1 MAQQV
6 ERFTRNEQVGGSN
19 PPTSSKRPKRD
30 KRLGLFRFLFFS
42 PALPF
47 FLFFPPQSL
56 FYKKVYKIVYKIMYK
71 IMYKTLTEKPLF
83 GIIIL

>member
-30 KRLGLFRFLFFS
+30 KRLGLFRFLIFH
-42 PALPF
+42 PR
-47 FLFFPPQSL
+47 SL
-56 FYKKVYKIVYKIMYK
+56 FSSFIP
-71 IMYKTLTEKPLF
+71 LTTALLQKSVQDNVQDNVQDVD
-83 GIIIL
+83 

>member
-30 KRLGLFRFLFFS
+30 KRSGLFRFLIFS
-42 PALPF
+42 LALLF
-47 FLFFPPQSL
+47 FLVYSAHNLSFT
-56 FYKKVYKIVYKIMYK
+56 KKC
-71 IMYKTLTEKPLF
+71 TR
-83 GIIIL
+83 

>member
-30 KRLGLFRFLFFS
+30 KRSGLFRFLISS

-47 FLFFPPQSL
+47 FL
-56 FYKKVYKIVYKIMYK
+56 VYSAHNRSFIKNVQDSVQDSVQDNVQDNVQDVD
-71 IMYKTLTEKPLF
+71 
-83 GIIIL
+83 

>member
-30 KRLGLFRFLFFS
+30 KSSGLFRFLIFS

-47 FLFFPPQSL
+47 SSFIP
-56 FYKKVYKIVYKIMYK
+56 
-71 IMYKTLTEKPLF
+71 LTTALLLKSVQDNVQDNVQDVD
-83 GIIIL
+83 

>member
-30 KRLGLFRFLFFS
+30 KRSGLFRFLIFS
-42 PALPF
+42 PALLF
-47 FLFFPPQSL
+47 FLVYSAHNRSCT
-56 FYKKVYKIVYKIMYK
+56 KKMYKIMYK
-71 IMYKTLTEKPLF
+71 IMYKTLTEKSFF
-83 GIIIL
+83 GIILL

>member
-30 KRLGLFRFLFFS
+30 KRSGLFRFLIFS

-47 FLFFPPQSL
+47 SPVYSARNRSFT
-56 FYKKVYKIVYKIMYK
+56 KKVYKIMYK
-71 IMYKTLTEKPLF
+71 IMYKTLTEKTLF

>member
-30 KRLGLFRFLFFS
+30 KRSGLFRFLIFS
-42 PALPF
+42 PVLPF
-47 FLFFPPQSL
+47 FLFFP
-56 FYKKVYKIVYKIMYK
+56 
-71 IMYKTLTEKPLF
+71 LTTALLQKSVQDNV
-83 GIIIL
+83 

>member
-19 PPTSSKRPKRD
+19 PPTSSKRPKHD
-30 KRLGLFRFLFFS
+30 KRSGLFRFLFFS
-42 PALPF
+42 HALPF
-47 FLFFPPQSL
+47 FPRLFRSQPL
-56 FYKKVYKIVYKIMYK
+56 FYKKVYKIVYK

>member
-30 KRLGLFRFLFFS
+30 KRLGLFRFLIFFHPRS
-42 PALPF
+42 
-47 FLFFPPQSL
+47 LFPRLFRSQPL

-71 IMYKTLTEKPLF
+71 TLTEKSFF
-83 GIIIL
+83 GIILL

>member
-30 KRLGLFRFLFFS
+30 KRSGLFRFLVFH
-42 PALPF
+42 PLTRY
-47 FLFFPPQSL
+47 FLVYSVHNL
-56 FYKKVYKIVYKIMYK
+56 SKTKKVYKIMYK
-71 IMYKTLTEKPLF
+71 IMYKTLTEKSFF

>member
-47 FLFFPPQSL
+47 SL
-56 FYKKVYKIVYKIMYK
+56 VYSAHNRSFTKKC
-71 IMYKTLTEKPLF
+71 TR
-83 GIIIL
+83 

>member
-30 KRLGLFRFLFFS
+30 KRSGLFRCCFFTR
-42 PALPF
+42 APF
-47 FLFFPPQSL
+47 FPRLFRSQPL
-56 FYKKVYKIVYKIMYK
+56 FYKKMYKIMYK
-71 IMYKTLTEKPLF
+71 IMYKTLTEKSFF
-83 GIIIL
+83 GIILL

>member
-30 KRLGLFRFLFFS
+30 KRLGLFRFLIFS

-47 FLFFPPQSL
+47 SSF
-56 FYKKVYKIVYKIMYK
+56 I
-71 IMYKTLTEKPLF
+71 PLATA
-83 GIIIL
+83 LLQKSVQDNVQDNVQDVD

>member
-30 KRLGLFRFLFFS
+30 KRLGFFI
-42 PALPF
+42 
-47 FLFFPPQSL
+47 SL
-56 FYKKVYKIVYKIMYK
+56 FSRLLDISPFIP
-71 IMYKTLTEKPLF
+71 LTTAL
-83 GIIIL
+83 L

>member
-30 KRLGLFRFLFFS
+30 KRSGLFRFLIFS

-47 FLFFPPQSL
+47 FLVYSAHNRSF
-56 FYKKVYKIVYKIMYK
+56 KKMYKIIYK
-71 IMYKTLTEKPLF
+71 IMYKTLTENPF
-83 GIIIL
+83 

>member
-30 KRLGLFRFLFFS
+30 KRSGLFRCCFFCKNPVNLCHFPTLATFSSLFFKN
-42 PALPF
+42 LG
-47 FLFFPPQSL
+47 LTFPCFIYKIKVI
-56 FYKKVYKIVYKIMYK
+56 FYKEI
-71 IMYKTLTEKPLF
+71 F
-83 GIIIL
+83 

>member
-30 KRLGLFRFLFFS
+30 KRSGLFRFLIFFTR
-42 PALPF
+42 APF
-47 FLFFPPQSL
+47 FPRLFRSQPL
-56 FYKKVYKIVYKIMYK
+56 FYKKVYKIVYK

>member
-30 KRLGLFRFLFFS
+30 KRSGLFRFLIF
-42 PALPF
+42 PT
-47 FLFFPPQSL
+47 FFPIFSRLFRSQPL
-56 FYKKVYKIVYKIMYK
+56 FYKKVYKIMYK
-71 IMYKTLTEKPLF
+71 IMYKTLTEKSFF
-83 GIIIL
+83 GIILL

>member
-30 KRLGLFRFLFFS
+30 KRSGLFRFLFFFCKNS
-42 PALPF
+42 VNLCHFPTLAIF
-47 FLFFPPQSL
+47 SSLFFKNVGLTFPR
-56 FYKKVYKIVYKIMYK
+56 FIYKIKVIFNKEI
-71 IMYKTLTEKPLF
+71 F
-83 GIIIL
+83 

>member
-30 KRLGLFRFLFFS
+30 KRLGLFRFLIFFHPRSLFS
-42 PALPF
+42 PFIPLATAL
-47 FLFFPPQSL
+47 LQKS
-56 FYKKVYKIVYKIMYK
+56 VQDNVQDNVQDVD
-71 IMYKTLTEKPLF
+71 
-83 GIIIL
+83 

>member
-30 KRLGLFRFLFFS
+30 KRSGLFRFLIFS
-42 PALPF
+42 PVLPF
-47 FLFFPPQSL
+47 FV
-56 FYKKVYKIVYKIMYK
+56 FYSAHNRSFAKKMYKIMYK
-71 IMYKTLTEKPLF
+71 IMYKTLTEKPFF

>member
-30 KRLGLFRFLFFS
+30 KRLGLFRFLIFS

-47 FLFFPPQSL
+47 LLFFRSQPL
-56 FYKKVYKIVYKIMYK
+56 FYKKVYKIMYK
-71 IMYKTLTEKPLF
+71 IMYKTLT
-83 GIIIL
+83 

>member
-30 KRLGLFRFLFFS
+30 KRSGLFRCCFLIYKLAHNARFYVRIKRIYNFRLQRS
-42 PALPF
+42 FCTAHRLIPAA
-47 FLFFPPQSL
+47 
-56 FYKKVYKIVYKIMYK
+56 
-71 IMYKTLTEKPLF
+71 
-83 GIIIL
+83 ILQRIF

>member
-19 PPTSSKRPKRD
+19 PPTSSKRPKRN
-30 KRLGLFRFLFFS
+30 KRLGFFISLFSRAPFFPRLFRS
-42 PALPF
+42 QP
-47 FLFFPPQSL
+47 L

-71 IMYKTLTEKPLF
+71 TLTEKSFF
-83 GIIIL
+83 GIILL

>member
-30 KRLGLFRFLFFS
+30 KRLGLFRFLIFFS

-47 FLFFPPQSL
+47 FLVYSAHNRSFT
-56 FYKKVYKIVYKIMYK
+56 KKC
-71 IMYKTLTEKPLF
+71 TR
-83 GIIIL
+83 

>member
-30 KRLGLFRFLFFS
+30 KRSGLFRFLIFSLALLFFS
-42 PALPF
+42 FIPLIT
-47 FLFFPPQSL
+47 SL
-56 FYKKVYKIVYKIMYK
+56 LQKNAQDNV
-71 IMYKTLTEKPLF
+71 
-83 GIIIL
+83 

>member
-30 KRLGLFRFLFFS
+30 KRSGLFRFLIFS

-47 FLFFPPQSL
+47 SL
-56 FYKKVYKIVYKIMYK
+56 VYSAHNRSFTKNVQDNV
-71 IMYKTLTEKPLF
+71 
-83 GIIIL
+83 

>member
-30 KRLGLFRFLFFS
+30 KRLGLFRFLFFH
-42 PALPF
+42 PR
-47 FLFFPPQSL
+47 SL
-56 FYKKVYKIVYKIMYK
+56 FPSFIP
-71 IMYKTLTEKPLF
+71 LTTALLQKSVQDNV
-83 GIIIL
+83 

>member
-30 KRLGLFRFLFFS
+30 KRFGLFRFLFFHPRYLFS
-42 PALPF
+42 F
-47 FLFFPPQSL
+47 FFRSQSL
-56 FYKKVYKIVYKIMYK
+56 FCKKMYKIMYK
-71 IMYKTLTEKPLF
+71 IMYKTLTEKPFF
-83 GIIIL
+83 GIILL

>member
-30 KRLGLFRFLFFS
+30 KRLGLFRFLIFS

-47 FLFFPPQSL
+47 SPF
-56 FYKKVYKIVYKIMYK
+56 I
-71 IMYKTLTEKPLF
+71 PLATA
-83 GIIIL
+83 LLQKSVQDNV

>member
-30 KRLGLFRFLFFS
+30 KRLGLFRFLIFFHPRS
-42 PALPF
+42 LF
-47 FLFFPPQSL
+47 FLFIP
-56 FYKKVYKIVYKIMYK
+56 
-71 IMYKTLTEKPLF
+71 LTTALLQKSVQDNVQDNVQDVD
-83 GIIIL
+83 

>member
-30 KRLGLFRFLFFS
+30 KRSGLFRFLFFFTL
-42 PALPF
+42 APF
-47 FLFFPPQSL
+47 FSSFIP
-56 FYKKVYKIVYKIMYK
+56 
-71 IMYKTLTEKPLF
+71 LTTALLQKNVQDN
-83 GIIIL
+83 I

>member
-30 KRLGLFRFLFFS
+30 KRSGLFRFLIFS
-42 PALPF
+42 PVLPF
-47 FLFFPPQSL
+47 FLFFP
-56 FYKKVYKIVYKIMYK
+56 
-71 IMYKTLTEKPLF
+71 LTIALLQKNVHDNV
-83 GIIIL
+83 

>member
-30 KRLGLFRFLFFS
+30 KRFGLFRFLFFHPRS
-42 PALPF
+42 LCSSFIPLTTAL
-47 FLFFPPQSL
+47 
-56 FYKKVYKIVYKIMYK
+56 YKKMYKIMYK

>member
-30 KRLGLFRFLFFS
+30 KRSGLFRFLIFS

-47 FLFFPPQSL
+47 FLVYSAHNRSF
-56 FYKKVYKIVYKIMYK
+56 KKNVQDNI
-71 IMYKTLTEKPLF
+71 
-83 GIIIL
+83 